1 MKQRVHFVGFAAT
14 VLLPLLIFC
23 SAMVFLFDRQQ
34 QEQIERMLVQTART
48 LSDAVDRQLI
58 NHVSGLEALAT
69 SIHLD
74 EDNLADF
81 SIEAERLLDSR
92 PEWMSL
98 RLRRA
103 ADAALVVVA
112 FPQRSGD
119 TLPSDQLPPAA
130 VQEQIERV
138 AASGGPE
145 ISDLHVLGGGEPFV
159 SVMVPVKRGGEVR
172 YFLSVNLRSG
182 SLGATLAGPA
192 MPDGWVGSVLDRE
205 RVIVARSRRQEDF
218 VGQPATESLR
228 KEIEHAASSFF
239 FARSAEGSEV
249 YGALTTSSLSGW
261 TVAVGAPAE
270 VVAGPQHRSLL
281 AVSAG
286 GLLSLAATLGLA
298 ALLTRGALRR
308 QNMERRLAA
317 LEQERLVERR
327 LGDVA
332 ANLPGMIFRRV
343 EEADGTVRY
352 PYVTRGQGGPAPAPF
367 VPDPDGC
374 GDELAHLIHPDDRP
388 AWAAAF
394 TLPAGTEPS
403 HLEVRA
409 VPDAMSEALPDGEA
423 GGKVIGEADGERVR
437 WLRVMARPSPQSE
450 SGGGRAWDGVAL
462 DVTDL
467 KEIQDRLTG
476 ALEESQTLLAEV
488 HHRVKNNLQVVWS
501 LVQLEA
507 MQIDHPAAR
516 TRMEIIGQRIN
527 VMGRIHEQIYAHQE
541 FTRIDFSLQLR
552 ALAER
557 LIGPRGQPAPIALEV
572 TGERLFCSLDTAIP
586 LALIANELVSN
597 VVAHAFPSG
606 ASPSGTRG
614 TVRIDLRRH
623 DEEVVM
629 TIADDGV
636 GLTEGGNDGKGL
648 GMRLVAALVGQLGAR
663 MTVDAGGAP
672 SIGSSAKDSRDP
684 GGGTGGTRV
693 TIKVPGPWYAAD

>member
-1 MKQRVHFVGFAAT
+1 MKQRVHFMGLAAT

-74 EDNLADF
+74 DDNLADF

-103 ADAALVVVA
+103 DDIALVVVA
-112 FPQRSGD
+112 SRRRSGG

-130 VQEQIERV
+130 MQELIGRV
-138 AASGGPE
+138 AASGQPE
-145 ISDLHVLGGGEPFV
+145 ISDLHVLAGVEPFV
-159 SVMVPVKRGGEVR
+159 SAVVPVKRGGEVR

-205 RVIVARSRRQEDF
+205 RIIVARSRRQEDF
-218 VGQPATESLR
+218 VGQPATESLQ
-228 KEIEHAASSFF
+228 KEIEHASNSFF
-239 FARSAEGSEV
+239 FARSVEGNEV
-249 YGALTTSSLSGW
+249 YGAFTLSSLSGW

-281 AVSAG
+281 TVSAG

-308 QNMERRLAA
+308 QDMERRLAA
-317 LEQERLVERR
+317 LEHERLVERR

-343 EEADGTVRY
+343 EQADGTVRY
-352 PYVTRGQGGPAPAPF
+352 PYATRGQGGPAPAPF
-367 VPDPDGC
+367 VPDPEGC
-374 GDELAHLIHPDDRP
+374 GDELASLIHPDDRP

-394 TLPAGTEPS
+394 ALPAGTEPS

-409 VPDAMSEALPDGEA
+409 VPDALSEALPDGEA
-423 GGKVIGEADGERVR
+423 SGKADGRRVR

-467 KEIQDRLTG
+467 KEIQDRLTD

-507 MQIDHPAAR
+507 MQIDYPAAR

-552 ALAER
+552 ALTER
-557 LIGPRGQPAPIALEV
+557 LIGPRGQPVPIALEV

-614 TVRIDLRRH
+614 TVRIDLSRH
-623 DEEVVM
+623 DDGAVL

-636 GLTEGGNDGKGL
+636 GLTEGGKGGKGL

-693 TIKVPGPWYAAD
+693 TIKVPGPWYAAG